1 MDTVSVLGFSLQDT
15 ISISLLPCTIK
26 TSLIPIVLCSFPHY
40 QFKHSSSLG
49 LWAISITSIVT
60 SNYHKHFSALL
71 EIFPHHLWHGRLNA
85 CSFFPADTLTTTQY
99 SQDPHLRLSLLCL
112 VVLILGSLS
121 CSSTLSY
128 PFQMLVTYCGIISGS
143 CILLILN

>member
-40 QFKHSSSLG
+40 QFNHSSSLG
-49 LWAISITSIVT
+49 LWAIPITSIVT

-71 EIFPHHLWHGRLNA
+71 EIFTALWNGRLNA

-128 PFQMLVTYCGIISGS
+128 PFQLLVTYCGIISGS
-143 CILLILN
+143 CILLVLN

>member
-71 EIFPHHLWHGRLNA
+71 EIFTALWNGRLTA

-112 VVLILGSLS
+112 VVLILVSLS

-128 PFQMLVTYCGIISGS
+128 PFQLLVTYCGIISGS
-143 CILLILN
+143 CILLVLN